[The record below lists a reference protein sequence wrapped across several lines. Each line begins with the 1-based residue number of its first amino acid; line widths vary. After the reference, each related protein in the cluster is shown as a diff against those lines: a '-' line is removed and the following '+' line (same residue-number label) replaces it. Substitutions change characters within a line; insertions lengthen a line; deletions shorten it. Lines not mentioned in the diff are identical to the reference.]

1 MHLDKNQLGE
11 VPTEALEGLPALLE
25 LQLSGNPLGALRDGA
40 FRPVGPSLQ
49 HLFLNSSGL
58 EQVGAGEEGRGEAAH
73 TAALPR
79 WAPCW
84 AWGPEMSR
92 ALRLPLGAQV

>member
-1 MHLDKNQLGE
+1 MRWLYLSGNRLARVSPGALGPARELEKLHLDKNQLGE

-49 HLFLNSSGL
+49 SSKKTTDHGSFSKNLSYKNSGL
-58 EQVGAGEEGRGEAAH
+58 
-73 TAALPR
+73 
-79 WAPCW
+79 
-84 AWGPEMSR
+84 
-92 ALRLPLGAQV
+92 